1 MRIAHWSLSMNNDAL
16 TEAIIQLCDEKN
28 MAWQCSVKVGPYMA
42 PIVIYAYD
50 IAGLQRDVRIIV
62 EPRYWSP
69 VVAQRLSGFTEFYM
83 NRLCKLTDA
92 DFVAVVI
99 EGENEAPNRLT
110 SLAELATFLDGFA
123 PPKSYNASVDK
134 PKAFR
139 GLPISTHSY
148 ETELAGRLYS
158 WTGEGIVFCA
168 MPFGNQFDPVFFD
181 LICPAVTQAELTILR
196 ADQEATLQAIDRRI
210 QEGIRRADIMI
221 ADITGQNPNVM
232 YEVGVAH
239 ALGKQTLL
247 IRHDSL
253 VIPFD
258 IRYHEYMDYSMDQ
271 AEEFSLRL
279 AKRLRDA
286 VHALW
291 NT

>member
-1 MRIAHWSLSMNNDAL
+1 MDNDAL
-16 TEAIIQLCDEKN
+16 TEAIIRLCDERN
-28 MAWQCSVKVGPYMA
+28 VAWQRNVKVGPYMA

-50 IAGLQRDVRIIV
+50 IVGIQRDVCIIV
-62 EPRYWSP
+62 EPRYWNP
-69 VVAQRLSGFTEFYM
+69 VVAQRMSGFTEFYM
-83 NRLCKLTDA
+83 NRLRKLTDA

-99 EGENEAPNRLT
+99 QGENEAPNGLT
-110 SLAELATFLDGFA
+110 SLSELGAFLDGFA
-123 PPKSYNASVDK
+123 PPKSHSGSLCK

-139 GLPISTHSY
+139 GSPIATHSY
-148 ETELAGRLYS
+148 ETEIAGRVCS

-168 MPFGNQFDPVFFD
+168 MPFGDKFDPVFFN

-196 ADQEATLQAIDRRI
+196 TDQETTLQAIDRRI

-221 ADITGQNPNVM
+221 ADITGHNPNVM
-232 YEVGVAH
+232 YEIGVAH

-247 IRHDSL
+247 IRHDNL

-258 IRYHEYMDYSMDQ
+258 IRYHEFMDYSMDQ
-271 AEEFSLRL
+271 AEDCSLRL

-291 NT
+291 NTQL